1 MTGEYRIPATREAV
15 WAALNDAEVLKQC
28 IPGCD
33 SLDWL
38 SEHEIEAVVTARV
51 GPVKARFKGRVTL
64 SDLDPPSGYTISG
77 EGQGGVAGFARGQA
91 TVRLAGNGD
100 TTVLTYEAAATVG
113 GKLAQIGQRLLD
125 TTARKFADD
134 FFRKFTEQ
142 ISASAGDAMQ
152 TEPVNPEA
160 AAREPEPAREGVSP
174 WVWVSGIILATIAL
188 LAAFQL

>member
-38 SEHEIEAVVTARV
+38 SDHEIEAVVTARV

-77 EGQGGVAGFARGQA
+77 EGQGGAAGFARGSA
-91 TVRLAGNGD
+91 RVTLAEDGGG
-100 TTVLTYEAAATVG
+100 TLLSYSVTASVG
-113 GKLAQIGQRLLD
+113 GKLAQIGARLID
-125 TTARKFADD
+125 SAAKKMAND
-134 FFRKFTEQ
+134 FFAAFAAIAGGE
-142 ISASAGDAMQ
+142 GDA
-152 TEPVNPEA
+152 EAGEA
-160 AAREPEPAREGVSP
+160 AGETAAAPAAAGGLSP
-174 WVWVSGIILATIAL
+174 WLWAPALIAL
-188 LAAFQL
+188 VALGLYFYGVPN